1 MPQRVS
7 AGLVLYRIRNQRL
20 EVFLG
25 HPGGP
30 FFAHKDAGHWSIPKG
45 EIEPGEDMIKTAIR
59 EVKEEIG
66 IRIDYRSK
74 FISLGS
80 IRQKGGKIVHAWAL
94 ERDEVAFDPNKSQTF
109 RMEWPLHSGQFEAFP
124 EIDRAGFFP
133 WAEVIEKIKSTQ
145 VPLLERLARELG
157 LSPSRL

>member
-1 MPQRVS
+1 MPQWVS

-30 FFAHKDAGHWSIPKG
+30 FFAYKDAGHWSIPKG
-45 EIEPGEDMIKTAIR
+45 EIEPREDMIETAIR

-66 IRIDYRSK
+66 IRIDPRAK
-74 FISLGS
+74 FIPLGS

-94 ERDEVAFDPNKSQTF
+94 ERDEVAFDPAKTQTF
-109 RMEWPLHSGQFEAFP
+109 KMEWPLHSGRFEAYP
-124 EIDRAGFFP
+124 EIDRAGYFSWP
-133 WAEVIEKIKSTQ
+133 EAIEKIKSTQ

-157 LSPSRL
+157 LSLSRL